1 MIILKLIRLSFRNV
15 FRNLRRTL
23 ITLCVAA
30 SGFAA
35 IAIVAGYFD
44 YTFIGLQELTIRN
57 GFTGNGGTGHFQ
69 IFNEEALQNEE
80 SYPLEFG
87 IEDYET
93 IISDVQEIDKVSF
106 AMPRIELS
114 GLISNGEKSLSFL
127 GMGIEAKK
135 EGDLLQFWVD
145 KSIGL
150 KNSAFY
156 ELQNVS
162 NGVLLG
168 KDMAKSLQAEVG
180 SPLMVLSTTV
190 DGAINAIDVTVA
202 GIMSTGL
209 EAADSYYML
218 THLSTAQSL
227 LQTDKVGKIIVV
239 LHETQDT
246 QSVKPIV
253 SKAIKRNSPLRTLST
268 LEWLDIV
275 VLHETQETQSV
286 KPIVSEAINRNS
298 PLRKLS
304 TLEWLDLAEYYH
316 SIRDA
321 YYIIFSFVGI
331 IVIAIVV
338 LSCTNTMLMATME
351 RIREIGTLRAVGISS
366 KWIMFTF
373 LFEGFLIGVGSV
385 IVGIFFKIIA
395 SFAINH
401 IGVVMPP
408 PPGMT
413 TSYLLEIFPATQMF
427 PWIALLIIA
436 STTFSSIVMLWKVR
450 RISIVEALLH
460 V

>member
-44 YTFIGLQELTIRN
+44 YTFSGLQELTIRN

-87 IEDYET
+87 IKDYET
-93 IISDVQEIDKVSF
+93 IISDVQEIDRVSF

-135 EGDLLQFWVD
+135 EGDLLEYWTD

-180 SPLMVLSTTV
+180 SSLMVLSTTV

-202 GIMSTGL
+202 EIVSTGL
-209 EAADSYYML
+209 KAADSYYL
-218 THLSTAQSL
+218 LAHLSTIQSL
-227 LQTDKVGKIIVV
+227 LQTDKVSKIIVV
-239 LHETQDT
+239 LHDTQET

-253 SKAIKRNSPLRTLST
+253 SKAIRRNSPLRTLS
-268 LEWLDIV
+268 I
-275 VLHETQETQSV
+275 
-286 KPIVSEAINRNS
+286 K
-298 PLRKLS
+298 
-304 TLEWLDLAEYYH
+304 EWLDLAGYYH
-316 SIRDA
+316 SIRDG
-321 YYIIFSFVGI
+321 YYIIFSFVGT
-331 IVIAIVV
+331 IVIVIVV

-351 RIREIGTLRAVGISS
+351 RIREIGTLRAIGISS

-385 IVGIFFKIIA
+385 IVGIIFKITA

-401 IGVVMPP
+401 IGVTMPP

-413 TSYLLEIFPATQMF
+413 TSYLLEIFPATHMF
-427 PWIALLIIA
+427 PWIALLIIT

>member
-1 MIILKLIRLSFRNV
+1 MNILKLIRFSFRNV
-15 FRNLRRTL
+15 FRNRRRTL
-23 ITLCVAA
+23 LTLCVAA
-30 SGFAA
+30 SGFAS

-44 YTFIGLQELTIRN
+44 FTFDGLQELTIRN

-93 IISDVQEIDKVSF
+93 IISDVRVIDKVSF

-114 GLISNGEKSLSFL
+114 GLVSNGEKSISFL
-127 GMGIEAKK
+127 GMGVEAKK
-135 EGDLLQFWVD
+135 EGDLIQFFVD
-145 KSIGL
+145 KSIRL
-150 KNSAFY
+150 ENSAFY
-156 ELQNVS
+156 ELQNVP

-168 KDMAKSLQAEVG
+168 KKMAESLQAKTG
-180 SPLMVLSTTV
+180 SPLMLISATV

-202 GIMSTGL
+202 GIISTGL
-209 EAADSYYML
+209 KAADSYYLL
-218 THLSTAQSL
+218 THLSTVQGL
-227 LQTDKVGKIIVV
+227 MQTDKVSKIIVV
-239 LHETQDT
+239 LHDTKET
-246 QSVKPIV
+246 QSVKPLV
-253 SKAIKRNSPLRTLST
+253 SVAIKRNSPLRTLSII
-268 LEWLDIV
+268 EWVDI
-275 VLHETQETQSV
+275 
-286 KPIVSEAINRNS
+286 
-298 PLRKLS
+298 
-304 TLEWLDLAEYYH
+304 AEYYH

-351 RIREIGTLRAVGISS
+351 RISEIGTLRAIGISS

-373 LFEGFLIGVGSV
+373 LFEGFLIGIGSV
-385 IVGIFFKIIA
+385 IIGIFFKTIA
-395 SFAINH
+395 SFVINNLG
-401 IGVVMPP
+401 IWMPP

-413 TSYLLEIFPATQMF
+413 TTYLLEVYPATHMI

-450 RISIVEALLH
+450 RISIVEALIH